1 MRPGSFLGLLDQ
13 KCRGT
18 NFITGKIE
26 TLDGSIFCKESDVF
40 MAALIVQETLMPHL
54 SDEEFSKTIL
64 MRDEKGQVTLNE
76 KQIPSMYSCL
86 LPILLRCLDNDYTKR
101 PRASD
106 VLHFMETTRTSII
119 NLLPT
124 FCP

>member
-1 MRPGSFLGLLDQ
+1 
-13 KCRGT
+13 
-18 NFITGKIE
+18 
-26 TLDGSIFCKESDVF
+26 

-76 KQIPSMYSCL
+76 MQIPSMYSCL

>member
-1 MRPGSFLGLLDQ
+1 
-13 KCRGT
+13 
-18 NFITGKIE
+18 
-26 TLDGSIFCKESDVF
+26 
-40 MAALIVQETLMPHL
+40 MAALNVLETLMPHL

-86 LPILLRCLDNDYTKR
+86 LPIFLRCLDNDYTKR